1 MDNPVDPVAFEPPVR
16 EVWDGP
22 PTPYPPGGD
31 PSVFPLPS
39 PVEREVPD
47 SPAPPD
53 NSDGTIGSAVKRL
66 EALIATSVSSILGE
80 FRDKLALDRF
90 KEDQISKLHEEVQ
103 AFRNDLVLRTVRQ
116 VLQGLIRL
124 HDDMGKVLASLRERP
139 AEELTPERLFRQIE
153 GFQDDVELLLGQ
165 HGVERFEAAVEEFDP
180 RRQTAMRTV
189 PAGDPAQV
197 GRIAER
203 LRPGF
208 EQGET
213 LLQKERVAVFAATS
227 GTNEKAKEEMV
238 P

>member
-1 MDNPVDPVAFEPPVR
+1 MDNPVDPVAFEPPTR

-22 PTPYPPGGD
+22 PPPYPPGGD
-31 PSVFPLPS
+31 PSVLPPQP

-47 SPAPPD
+47 APAPPD
-53 NSDGTIGSAVKRL
+53 NSDGTLGSAAERL
-66 EALIATSVSSILGE
+66 ETLIATGVSSILGE

-90 KEDQISKLHEEVQ
+90 KEDQITRLHEEVQ

-124 HDDMGKVLASLRERP
+124 HDDMGKVAASLRERP
-139 AEELTPERLFRQIE
+139 AEELTPERVFQQIE
-153 GFQDDVELLLGQ
+153 GFRDDVELLLGQ

-180 RRQTAMRTV
+180 RRQTALRTV

-227 GTNEKAKEEMV
+227 GTNEKAKEEIGS
-238 P
+238 

>member
-1 MDNPVDPVAFEPPVR
+1 MDNPADPVAFEPPVR
-16 EVWDGP
+16 EAWDGP

-31 PSVFPLPS
+31 PSVLPPQPPL
-39 PVEREVPD
+39 EREVPD
-47 SPAPPD
+47 SPALPD
-53 NSDGTIGSAVKRL
+53 NSDGTLGSTVERL
-66 EALIATSVSSILGE
+66 ETLIATSVSSILGE

-90 KEDQISKLHEEVQ
+90 KEDQITRLHEEVQ

-124 HDDMGKVLASLRERP
+124 HDDMGKVLAALRERP

>member
-1 MDNPVDPVAFEPPVR
+1 MENPVDPVAFEPP
-16 EVWDGP
+16 P
-22 PTPYPPGGD
+22 PYPIGGD
-31 PSVFPLPS
+31 PSVVPPPP
-39 PVEREVPD
+39 PVGRQTPD

-53 NSDGTIGSAVKRL
+53 ASEDALESVAGRL
-66 EALIATSVSSILGE
+66 ETAIAAGVTSILAE
-80 FRDKLALDRF
+80 FRENFALDRF
-90 KEDQISKLHEEVQ
+90 KEDQINRLHEEVQ

-124 HDDMGKVLASLRERP
+124 HDDMGKVLASLRGRP
-139 AEELTPERLFRQIE
+139 AEELTPERLLHQIE

-165 HGVERFEAAVEEFDP
+165 HGVERFEAAVEELDP
-180 RRQTAMRTV
+180 RRQTALRTL
-189 PAGDPAQV
+189 PASDPAQV

-208 EQGET
+208 EQGDV

-227 GTNEKAKEEMV
+227 GTHQGPHEKAKEEMV

>member
-1 MDNPVDPVAFEPPVR
+1 MENPVDPVAFEPP
-16 EVWDGP
+16 P
-22 PTPYPPGGD
+22 PYPIGGD
-31 PSVFPLPS
+31 PAVIPPGPS
-39 PVEREVPD
+39 VERQAPD

-53 NSDGTIGSAVKRL
+53 SSEDVLGSAVGRL
-66 EALIATSVSSILGE
+66 ETAIAAGVTSILAE
-80 FRDKLALDRF
+80 FRENFALDRF
-90 KEDQISKLHEEVQ
+90 KEDQINRLHEEVQ
-103 AFRNDLVLRTVRQ
+103 TFRNDLVLRAVRQ

-124 HDDMGKVLASLRERP
+124 HDDMGKVLTALRGRP
-139 AEELTPERLFRQIE
+139 AEELTPERLLHQIE

-180 RRQTAMRTV
+180 RRQTALRTM

-208 EQGET
+208 EQGEA
-213 LLQKERVAVFAATS
+213 LLQKERVAVFAAPTR
-227 GTNEKAKEEMV
+227 THEKAKEETV